1 MPVRPV
7 VITGHPVLHRVAAR
21 VEAFDADLES
31 LVQDM
36 FDTMDAAHGVGL
48 AAPQIGV
55 GLRLFVYDL
64 ANDDG
69 VPSRGVV
76 VNPILTTSRIPDVT
90 PDPDSESEGCL
101 SFPGEHFPLVRA
113 DRAHVSGYDP
123 RGAPLDF
130 DATDWFARCMQHE
143 FDHLNGKLYVDRL
156 NDKWR
161 RRARKAA
168 KANGWGAPDLS
179 WTPGVDP
186 DPFGHDVLDGEC
198 SCGDEH
204 AGTARQGDGES
215 ASL

>member
-21 VEAFDADLES
+21 VESFDDDLAS
-31 LVQDM
+31 LVRDM

-55 GLRLFVYDL
+55 GLRIFVYDL

-69 VPSRGVV
+69 VPPRGVV
-76 VNPILTTSRIPDVT
+76 INPILSVSRIPDVK
-90 PDPDSESEGCL
+90 PDPDTESEGCL

-113 DRAHVSGYDP
+113 DRAHVSGYDLG
-123 RGAPLDF
+123 GAPIDF
-130 DATDWFARCMQHE
+130 EATDWFARCMQHE

-168 KANGWGAPDLS
+168 KSHGWGAPDLS
-179 WTPGVDP
+179 WLPGVDP
-186 DPFGHDVLDGEC
+186 DPFGHDVVDGDC
-198 SCGDEH
+198 SCGEDH
-204 AGTARQGDGES
+204 AGTTRHDEGEP